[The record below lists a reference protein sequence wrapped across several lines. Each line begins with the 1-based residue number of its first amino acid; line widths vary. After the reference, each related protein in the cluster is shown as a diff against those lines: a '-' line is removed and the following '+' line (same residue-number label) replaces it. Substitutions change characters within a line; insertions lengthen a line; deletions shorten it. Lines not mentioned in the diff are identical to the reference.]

1 MLPPENRN
9 RNNPEAVKSGDGL
22 ATALFYLALG
32 LLAAGGS
39 LAVISR
45 SLRYAAMRDSS
56 QVWSGSVH
64 FYRRELPAV
73 EESRKSGRPLLIFI
87 ESQGLPAMDRALQER
102 LQCCVLY
109 LIQSQDEEFQSVPG
123 RSEFKGALEGLPH
136 YVLLGSDGQV
146 LRAGASLPEV
156 LDVLPQTR

>member
-9 RNNPEAVKSGDGL
+9 RHNPEAVKSGDGL

-56 QVWSGSVH
+56 QISSGSAR

-73 EESRKSGRPLLIFI
+73 EESRKSGRPLLVLI
-87 ESQGLPAMDRALQER
+87 ESQGMPVVDPLLQPR

-109 LIQSQDEEFQSVPG
+109 LIQSQDEEFQLLPG
-123 RSEFKGALEGLPH
+123 RSEFRGALEGLPH
-136 YVLLGSDGQV
+136 YVLLSSEGQV
-146 LRAGASLPEV
+146 LRAGASLAKV
-156 LDVLPQTR
+156 LDVLAERR